1 MILVFGGTTEGRIAV
16 ETLDEGAGH
25 YFYSTRS
32 DLQMVEC
39 THGEH
44 INGAMT
50 QSDMVDFCR
59 SNAIRLI
66 IDAAHPF
73 ASSLHSTI
81 DRVSRKLGIL
91 PLTTKTLCGATVL
104 RRR

>member
-66 IDAAHPF
+66 LDAAHP
-73 ASSLHSTI
+73 L
-81 DRVSRKLGIL
+81 L
-91 PLTTKTLCGATVL
+91 PRCIPLLTGSVENLVF
-104 RRR
+104 RS